1 VICVPKSISILIVAG
16 LAVVLGGCTLTPESK
31 PGGMIASPVSFDAL
45 PGWAG
50 DDHGAALV
58 ALRRSCDKP
67 RESRGPLKIS
77 RADWRAPCAAARNV
91 GDGDDA
97 REFFE
102 RWFRP
107 FRISSSTRD
116 SGLITGYFEA
126 DLRGARRPS
135 AQFNVPI
142 YRLPEDLVRLDL
154 RHFDTKLAKKHYVGR
169 VVGGELRPY
178 YERGDIADGALSD
191 KGQELLWVDDAID
204 AFVLHVQGSGR
215 VTMRDG
221 SVVRIGYAGNNGWPY
236 RSIGRALIA
245 RGALQRGGASWGDIR
260 RWMDANPERVK
271 ALLAV
276 NRRYIFFRV
285 IDGDGPIGAA
295 GVALTPG
302 RSLAVDPRYMPF
314 GVPVWLDT
322 VWPGSSVKPLRRL
335 MIAQDSG
342 NAIRGVVRGDFFW
355 GFGAP
360 ALAFA
365 GTMKSQGRYFVLLPK
380 AAAARRAGS

>member
-1 VICVPKSISILIVAG
+1 
-16 LAVVLGGCTLTPESK
+16 
-31 PGGMIASPVSFDAL
+31 
-45 PGWAG
+45 
-50 DDHGAALV
+50 
-58 ALRRSCDKP
+58 
-67 RESRGPLKIS
+67 
-77 RADWRAPCAAARNV
+77 
-91 GDGDDA
+91 
-97 REFFE
+97 
-102 RWFRP
+102 
-107 FRISSSTRD
+107 
-116 SGLITGYFEA
+116 
-126 DLRGARRPS
+126 
-135 AQFNVPI
+135 
-142 YRLPEDLVRLDL
+142 
-154 RHFDTKLAKKHYVGR
+154 
-169 VVGGELRPY
+169 
-178 YERGDIADGALSD
+178 
-191 KGQELLWVDDAID
+191 
-204 AFVLHVQGSGR
+204 
-215 VTMRDG
+215 MRDG